1 MSASYYLISEIA
13 LQTADEDYVMS
24 AYKLLLTDEDYVMSA
39 YKLLLT
45 DKDCVMRG
53 YEVKKG
59 VKQINR
65 CIAVCVIDNHLS
77 LSGESGL
84 MANA

>member
-13 LQTADEDYVMS
+13 LQTA
-24 AYKLLLTDEDYVMSA
+24 DEDYVMSA

>member
-13 LQTADEDYVMS
+13 LQTA
-24 AYKLLLTDEDYVMSA
+24 DEDYVMSA

-65 CIAVCVIDNHLS
+65 CIAVCVPNDSFSFLGEGGFPKESRMRLS
-77 LSGESGL
+77 LNSSL
-84 MANA
+84 TNPV